1 MEQLLQSNLQATA
14 EDLRPPGGQVKFPEM
29 RTWAQV
35 TPTRNQHKPFNQ
47 PFPPRAKIKR
57 KKYHNPKAQ
66 EKETTSG
73 ASQRKKKK
81 MKIQRNTAQMKEQSR
96 NSQDQINEEEISN
109 LPEREFRIMIVKML

>member
-57 KKYHNPKAQ
+57 KKDYNPKAWI
-66 EKETTSG
+66 KETSSG
-73 ASQRKKKK
+73 ASQKNDEKTEKYS
-81 MKIQRNTAQMKEQSR
+81 TKERIRQKLTRANKQST
-96 NSQDQINEEEISN
+96 
-109 LPEREFRIMIVKML
+109 